1 VNRKGTFKD
10 CTQVYRVALILT
22 YAFWHGRQFGW
33 CNPIALDIVPRR
45 MRSHPLKVTSRKLN
59 RDQKQARKVGQL
71 ATFVRQY
78 ARKAQRGVEP
88 NDRRYDR
95 SVEAAMNRMS
105 ADELDRLLR
114 EDEDDQ
120 GRKS

>member
-1 VNRKGTFKD
+1 
-10 CTQVYRVALILT
+10 
-22 YAFWHGRQFGW
+22 
-33 CNPIALDIVPRR
+33 LDIVPRR
-45 MRSHPLKVTSRKLN
+45 MRGHPLKVTSRKLN

-71 ATFVRQY
+71 ATIVRQY

>member
-1 VNRKGTFKD
+1 
-10 CTQVYRVALILT
+10 
-22 YAFWHGRQFGW
+22 
-33 CNPIALDIVPRR
+33 LDIVPRR

-71 ATFVRQY
+71 ATIVRQY